1 MFTLE
6 VMETSMEMYHQFN
19 PLKIGPRTDQNL
31 NNQSY
36 RNCQPKI
43 SDDNRDNQIQKKRK
57 P

>member
-19 PLKIGPRTDQNL
+19 PLKIGLRTDQNL
-31 NNQSY
+31 NDQSY
-36 RNCQPKI
+36 RNCQQKI
-43 SDDNRDNQIQKKRK
+43 SDDNRNNQIQKKRK